1 MIVGMDF
8 GTTNSGM
15 ALYDGRSVRV
25 LPLDPSN
32 NNPRVL
38 PTAIYLT
45 NEQGLV
51 IGRAAIDQYYSD
63 NTGRPVKLRK
73 VWIGE
78 MEVFGGDMYYVT
90 DAYAFVDVL
99 SPGRL
104 FLSVKTSLRD
114 ENYPGTIVG
123 QFYYSLEN
131 LIALYMTAVKI
142 RAEQMV
148 GQKLKHIVLGRPV
161 RFARD
166 PQHDR
171 LAQARLLQAA
181 FRAGYEK
188 VYFQYEPIA
197 AAYSYETTIDKPENV
212 LIFDFGGGTLDIT
225 IMRLGEPGKRQ
236 VLATGGIPVAGD
248 VFDQK
253 LVRAKLPKHFG
264 EGSQYGDRRKALTMP
279 QWIYDAFSD
288 WQKLL
293 ELQSSENRRILEDIA
308 RTARHR
314 YQIEMLL
321 ALVSSNYGLKMF
333 DMMEEAKKQLSARRG
348 VEVLLDGPGFHV
360 RDFVTRTEF
369 EQIIRPEIHA
379 IEAHLRETVVAS
391 GLEPGQIDAVIRT
404 GGSSQIPVFHE
415 MLAAHFGADK
425 VRAIDT
431 FSSVTAGLGVI
442 AHGIEQG
449 EIDAVGYTPADLA
462 KFQQPDSH
470 QPNVPPINLEL
481 LQRRIVLAEG
491 AVDSVAE
498 DDAPIES
505 GPALV
510 WVGEEGIIHSVI
522 NSLLQTPAEQGQSRD
537 KEAEEQGDESASS
550 AKSVD
555 VLLDELGLTGSVA
568 AVLAAAFDE
577 QVLLITT
584 HYRFLLATPRQ
595 LADWRRLDLK
605 LADMH
610 KLERGE
616 RVCALANW
624 TAVSQQP
631 KLLLVTSSG
640 LARPY
645 PTHVL
650 AASIQAPMPLK
661 FDHPLDG
668 IVVAA
673 LGVAGSEE
681 LVIAT
686 RKGRGVRWPVKTLR
700 TSGVQAI
707 NLDADDRVTGAVAV
721 AAAENLLLLT
731 ADGYARRLAAKWV
744 FAPEKPNQKGKSLVA
759 RRGDVVG
766 TAVSEPKTALW
777 AITSSHLRR
786 LEADTLPLEE
796 STKTERLLKLNT
808 GVVVSGLLAISD
820 PGPKSSTSP
829 RS

>member
-15 ALYDGRSVRV
+15 ALYDGEAVRV

-32 NNPRVL
+32 TNPRVL
-38 PTAIYLT
+38 PTAIYVT
-45 NEQGLV
+45 NEQGIV

-63 NTGRPVKLRK
+63 NIGRPVKLRK

-78 MEVFGGDMYYVT
+78 LEVYAEDMYYVT

-114 ENYPGTIVG
+114 ESYPGTVVG
-123 QFYYSLEN
+123 QYYYALEN
-131 LIALYMTAVKI
+131 LIGLYLTAVKI

-148 GQKLKHIVLGRPV
+148 GKTLTQIVLGRPV

-166 PQHDR
+166 PEHDR

-225 IMRLGEPGKRQ
+225 VMRLGEPGKRQ

-248 VFDQK
+248 IFDQK

-264 EGSQYGDRRKALTMP
+264 EGTQYGDRRKALTTP
-279 QWIYDAFSD
+279 QWIFDSFSD

-308 RTARHR
+308 QTARHR

-333 DMMEEAKKQLSARRG
+333 DLMEDAKKQLSDKRG
-348 VEVLLDGPGFHV
+348 AEVLLDGPGFHV

-369 EQIIRPEIHA
+369 EGIIRPEIRA
-379 IEAHLRETVVAS
+379 IEDHLLETVQAS
-391 GLEPGQIDAVIRT
+391 GLEPGNIDAVIRT

-415 MLAAHFGADK
+415 MLSRYFGADK
-425 VRAIDT
+425 VKAIDT

-449 EIDAVGYTPADLA
+449 EIDAVGYTPEDLA
-462 KFQQPDSH
+462 RFKQPDTH

-481 LQRRIVLAEG
+481 LQRRIILAEG

-498 DDAPIES
+498 VEVPIES
-505 GPALV
+505 GQALV
-510 WVGEEGIIHSVI
+510 FVGENGSIVSVPI
-522 NSLLQTPAEQGQSRD
+522 SLTQRREEAKAHYGKVAEWQGG
-537 KEAEEQGDESASS
+537 K
-550 AKSVD
+550 V
-555 VLLDELGLTGSVA
+555 VT
-568 AVLAAAFDE
+568 VLAADFDE
-577 QVLLITT
+577 QLLMITT

-595 LADWRRLDLK
+595 LADWGRMGLTLG
-605 LADMH
+605 DMH
-610 KLERGE
+610 KLEREE
-616 RVCALANW
+616 RVCALASW
-624 TAVSQQP
+624 TAVSKLP
-631 KLLLVTSSG
+631 KLLLATSAG
-640 LARPY
+640 VARPY
-645 PTHVL
+645 PTNVL
-650 AASIQAPMPLK
+650 ATSIQAPIPFK

-673 LGVAGSEE
+673 LGMAGNEE
-681 LVIAT
+681 LVVTT
-686 RKGRGVRWPVKTLR
+686 RAGRGVRWPVNALR
-700 TSGVQAI
+700 TSGTQAI
-707 NLDADDRVTGAVAV
+707 NLDNDDRVTGAVLV
-721 AAAENLLLLT
+721 GAEDSLLLLT
-731 ADGYARRLAAKWV
+731 ADGFARRLTVEWV
-744 FAPEKPNQKGKSLVA
+744 FAPEKPNQKGKSLVS

-766 TAVSEPKTALW
+766 TAVYAEDAALW
-777 AITSSHLRR
+777 GITESEILPIFT
-786 LEADTLPLEE
+786 EGLPLEE
-796 STKTERLLKLNT
+796 STKTIQLIKTSSKDPITGLILLPNL
-808 GVVVSGLLAISD
+808 
-820 PGPKSSTSP
+820 
-829 RS
+829 